1 MGKEPAAWL
10 LGTVTQGIKDLSL
23 LESWSLRSVSF
34 EQPFNK
40 LPSLA
45 LEDLFFLLS
54 DFFCYCNN
62 DNNDNNNDDH
72 DNNNL
77 VHVFLILKDF
87 QDFKDF
93 FGMHFVLFPP
103 TSANIC
109 QSLTTFLRRKSCV

>member
-54 DFFCYCNN
+54 GFFVTVIMIIPGSSKA
-62 DNNDNNNDDH
+62 H
-72 DNNNL
+72 S
-77 VHVFLILKDF
+77 FL
-87 QDFKDF
+87 
-93 FGMHFVLFPP
+93 GV
-103 TSANIC
+103 
-109 QSLTTFLRRKSCV
+109 